1 MYVEVNDGRL
11 AGEAVV
17 LRDEDDLTRFSVRV
31 PEGLSPDLLAT
42 SLAGSGAGQVDGD
55 EVAVNVDWLRRQ
67 TASRPA
73 QWQGDFERMLD
84 YAASKG
90 WLDAARTAVTAH
102 VETL

>member
-1 MYVEVNDGRL
+1 MYVEFNDGQL
-11 AGEAVV
+11 ASEAVV
-17 LRDEDDLTRFSVRV
+17 LRDEDDLTRFTVRLRK
-31 PEGLSPDLLAT
+31 GLSPDLLAS
-42 SLAGSGAGQVDGD
+42 SLAASGAGRVDGD

-67 TASRPA
+67 TASRPV

-102 VETL
+102 VETV